1 MGWAI
6 FIIIVIGLIVF
17 VCYKCYER
25 SEEQRYIERQ
35 RKKREVARKERE
47 KLNIHI
53 ATADRIDKKLQ
64 QDINNIP
71 K

>member
-25 SEEQRYIERQ
+25 SEEQ